1 MDKKSILAIE
11 KIITYIME
19 LDIMTKDRDDNYFYN
34 SYEMPIICGLV
45 NDIEINLKKINFKVK
60 EKYNDIN
67 WKIFDDYYE
76 KDDGF
81 IVRKLGKIWILANGI
96 LKKELYN
103 QLRNIL
109 EIEIPIYYT
118 NYCNQQHEKAVK
130 QSIKERNV
138 TNNG

>member
-45 NDIEINLKKINFKVK
+45 NDIDINLKKINFKVK

-118 NYCNQQHEKAVK
+118 NYCNKQHEKAVK